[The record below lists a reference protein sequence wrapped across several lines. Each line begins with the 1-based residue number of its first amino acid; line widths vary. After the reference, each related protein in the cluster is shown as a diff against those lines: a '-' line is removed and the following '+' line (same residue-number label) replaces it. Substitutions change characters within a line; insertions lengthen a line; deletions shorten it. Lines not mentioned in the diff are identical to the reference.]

1 MGLISRVSSRTY
13 REHFLIANMKCKGDL
28 KEYSIIGRKLPSAM
42 EPNPKMFRQQIF
54 APDTV
59 AAKSRFWKFLSYYQ
73 KINKKVGEIV
83 ECSEI
88 HESHQAVSRT
98 TVSGSDTTP
107 EVPVRTCTESTEMFP
122 SHSLSPRCTEK
133 WPLDI
138 ELDQVPSRFSEPN
151 RLNLTSAD

>member
-13 REHFLIANMKCKGDL
+13 REFYLEANMKCKGDL

-59 AAKSRFWKFLSYYQ
+59 SAKSRFWKFLYYYQ

-83 ECSEI
+83 ECAGCTRAT
-88 HESHQAVSRT
+88 QAASRT
-98 TVSGSDTTP
+98 TVSGSDTTLDP
-107 EVPVRTCTESTEMFP
+107 PSRTCTESTETLA
-122 SHSLSPRCTEK
+122 SHSPSLRCTER
-133 WPLDI
+133 WPADI
-138 ELDQVPSRFSEPN
+138 ERDQVASRFYEPSR
-151 RLNLTSAD
+151 

>member
-1 MGLISRVSSRTY
+1 MGT
-13 REHFLIANMKCKGDL
+13 ANMKCRGDL

-83 ECSEI
+83 ECPRCTRAT
-88 HESHQAVSRT
+88 QAASRT
-98 TVSGSDTTP
+98 TVSGSDTTLDP
-107 EVPVRTCTESTEMFP
+107 PSRTCTESTETSA
-122 SHSLSPRCTEK
+122 SHSPSLRCTER
-133 WPLDI
+133 WPADI
-138 ELDQVPSRFSEPN
+138 ELDQAASRFYEPSR
-151 RLNLTSAD
+151 